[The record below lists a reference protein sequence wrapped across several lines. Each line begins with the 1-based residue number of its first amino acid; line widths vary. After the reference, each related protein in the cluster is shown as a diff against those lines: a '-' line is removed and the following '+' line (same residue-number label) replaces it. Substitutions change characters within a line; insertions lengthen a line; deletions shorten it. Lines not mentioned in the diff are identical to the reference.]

1 MVVVV
6 GLAVAVVAVRVVL
19 LRVVPHPRPRAPV
32 CDLALLVG
40 AAVFSSTT
48 WDRPSGIGWPVLAEA
63 VAGLALLGQTAVVV
77 VETRWTS
84 PTPRPLH
91 SLPWLQTGVM
101 AAALLV
107 AATSLP
113 VAYFHRGPLGLVGIA
128 ILFDAV
134 IAAVVLRLAL
144 DRLEMDRTEQGLE
157 RAIEA
162 RDRAMATM
170 HAAAASITESEARLR
185 LLLQSAVDGVVELD
199 GSGRVVRANPAFCA
213 MVGLPEHLVV
223 GRVWV
228 DVAEGVRRSHP
239 SADTPEEEPA
249 EAGTATPSGNGSLA
263 DLPTTGHA
271 TLRLGERP
279 STSRPGG
286 RTSASTARRRGRC
299 C

>member
-1 MVVVV
+1 MTS
-6 GLAVAVVAVRVVL
+6 
-19 LRVVPHPRPRAPV
+19 
-32 CDLALLVG
+32 ALLAG
-40 AAVFSSTT
+40 AAVFSATS

-63 VAGLALLGQTAVVV
+63 VAGLALLAQTAVVV
-77 VETRWTS
+77 LETRWTS

-107 AATSLP
+107 AATALP

-144 DRLEMDRTEQGLE
+144 DRLEMDRTERGLE

-170 HAAAASITESEARLR
+170 HAAASSITESEARLR

-199 GSGRVVRANPAFCA
+199 GSGKWSGPTRPSARWSACRSTWWSAGP
-213 MVGLPEHLVV
+213 GSTSP
-223 GRVWV
+223 
-228 DVAEGVRRSHP
+228 RRS
-239 SADTPEEEPA
+239 
-249 EAGTATPSGNGSLA
+249 GGATRRSKRERRRSPPRPGPPHRPDNGSLA

-271 TLRLGERP
+271 TLRLSERP
-279 STSRPGG
+279 VYLEARRSDL
-286 RTSASTARRRGRC
+286 AWTARRRGRSS
-299 C
+299 